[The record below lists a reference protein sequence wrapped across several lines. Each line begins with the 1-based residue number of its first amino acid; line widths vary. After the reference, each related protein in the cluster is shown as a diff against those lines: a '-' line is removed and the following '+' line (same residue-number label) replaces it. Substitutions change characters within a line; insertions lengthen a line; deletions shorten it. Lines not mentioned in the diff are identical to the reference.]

1 MKVAYYI
8 KKESLRGDARIESLL
23 AELRQGG
30 VEVSQVRS
38 RADVRPDMDLLI
50 SFGGDGTFLSAAH
63 RAADAGV
70 PILGVNLGRLGFLS
84 SHRAGDVAAHILS
97 GDWNVVE
104 RTMLEVSVEGMDID
118 NFWPYAVNEAGL
130 HRTDAGTLGI
140 DASIDGVP
148 LPTYWADGLL
158 VSTSSGSTAYS
169 LSAGG
174 PICMPASS
182 VLLLTPVAPHNLNLR
197 PVVTPASSVISL
209 QARSRSGEAVLTVD
223 NRNYTIP
230 DGVRVEV
237 RQAPFKLK
245 KVCLDGDSFIDAL
258 RSRLFWGQD
267 VRNTAEQ

>member
-1 MKVAYYI
+1 MKVAWYI
-8 KKESLRGDARIESLL
+8 KKEALTGDARVESLL
-23 AELRQGG
+23 SELRDGG
-30 VEVSQVRS
+30 VDLYPLRS
-38 RADVRPDMDLLI
+38 RADVRPGTDLLI

-63 RAADAGV
+63 RVADAGI

-84 SHRAGDVAAHILS
+84 SHRAENVAAHILS
-97 GDWNVVE
+97 GDYVVVE
-104 RTMLEVSVEGMDID
+104 RTMLQVSVEGFQIE

-130 HRTDAGTLGI
+130 HRADADTLGI
-140 DASIDGVP
+140 DASIDGTP
-148 LPTYWADGLL
+148 LPVYWADGLL

-174 PICMPASS
+174 PICMPAAG

-197 PVVTPASSVISL
+197 PMVVPSCSVLTLKS
-209 QARSRSGEAVLTVD
+209 RSRSGEAVLTVD

-230 DGVRVEV
+230 DGAVVEV
-237 RQAPFKLK
+237 RQAPFKLR

-267 VRNTAEQ
+267 VRNTAE

>member
-8 KKESLRGDARIESLL
+8 KKESLKGDGRIAALL
-23 AELRQGG
+23 GTLREAG
-30 VEVSQVRS
+30 VELYEVTGRDSVRS
-38 RADVRPDMDLLI
+38 GTGMLL

-63 RAADAGV
+63 RVADAGI

-84 SHRAGDVAAHILS
+84 GHRIEDVAAHIIA
-97 GDWNVVE
+97 GDWRVVE
-104 RTMLEVSVEGMDID
+104 RTMLEVQVSGAAID
-118 NFWPYAVNEAGL
+118 GFWPFAVNEAGV

-140 DASIDGVP
+140 DATIDGVP

-174 PICMPASS
+174 PICLPAAS
-182 VLLLTPVAPHNLNLR
+182 VLLVTPVAPHNLNLR
-197 PVVTPASSVISL
+197 PVVAPSSSVVTL
-209 QARSRSGEAVLTVD
+209 KARSRSGEAVLTVD
-223 NRNYTIP
+223 NRNYPVPEGAEIV
-230 DGVRVEV
+230 VRS
-237 RQAPFKLK
+237 APFKLK

-267 VRNTAEQ
+267 VRNQAE